1 MSTVYQFFDLM
12 QGFLLNYRDIPHG
25 CFLVCE
31 LLCFGQWWWSLQ
43 YRSDGNQNDTAGKS
57 YHTRLYCLTNI
68 LIFFT
73 LYFVYIASN
82 FKELLGNRSHRT
94 WSFFLYLLSM
104 KEDKQTEKFW
114 SIFVWDNI
122 YTTIDTILCLVLIR
136 WKIFQGIYKK
146 LTSRDI

>member
-1 MSTVYQFFDLM
+1 MNVRQTMRAYLAETGWLSLLHCACILSESPIPMHNQIIFFDLI

-31 LLCFGQWWWSLQ
+31 LLCCDGRSHQYW

-73 LYFVYIASN
+73 LYFVYTFGLVTVTDAYCCSPPKMLLFTSN
-82 FKELLGNRSHRT
+82 WH
-94 WSFFLYLLSM
+94 
-104 KEDKQTEKFW
+104 
-114 SIFVWDNI
+114 IFVVG
-122 YTTIDTILCLVLIR
+122 DTC
-136 WKIFQGIYKK
+136 
-146 LTSRDI
+146 